1 MSQAS
6 TDGRSRHSLEQ
17 ETCSCLAATVR
28 FLLWATRNNEAGL
41 AVPHQVKTEKI
52 MKALAATIVLGTAL
66 LVATPAAADRL
77 PSAAERAAI
86 ERVLRANSF
95 VSWEEIE
102 LDDDGPR
109 WEVDDA
115 RAGDGRRYDLKID
128 TRTLRIVRRQ
138 LDR

>member
-1 MSQAS
+1 M
-6 TDGRSRHSLEQ
+6 
-17 ETCSCLAATVR
+17 
-28 FLLWATRNNEAGL
+28 
-41 AVPHQVKTEKI
+41 KT
-52 MKALAATIVLGTAL
+52 LAATIVLGTAL
-66 LVATPAAADRL
+66 LAATPAAADRP
-77 PSAAERAAI
+77 PSDAERAAI

-115 RAGDGRRYDLKID
+115 RGRDGRRYDLKLH
-128 TRTLRIVRRQ
+128 TGTLRIVRRQ